1 MFSTFVVPALL
12 ISVRLLPLLVVMPVA
27 VFARVPVFVRG
38 ILALS
43 FGAVL
48 AAGLPQDTNAT
59 LSLSSIFSE
68 FLTGMML
75 AFGIHVAVAA
85 LDMAGRLIDTQIGLN
100 ASGVFDPA
108 TSNVVGI
115 VAEFFSLGF
124 LMLFVALDLH
134 HVLLRAVSQMLVV
147 LPPGKSPMPFLSP
160 ALLAQLG
167 QQFLAAFLLA
177 SPVVLGLWLTDVAFA
192 FLSRSMPQA
201 NIYFLAL
208 PVKLGVGLLL
218 LVLSLPLIVQGM
230 SSLFLRAVAPLP
242 VEALP

>member
-27 VFARVPVFVRG
+27 VFSRVPVFVRG
-38 ILALS
+38 ILALA
-43 FGAVL
+43 FGIVL
-48 AAGLPQDTNAT
+48 AAGLPQDTSA
-59 LSLSSIFSE
+59 SLSPASIFSE
-68 FLTGMML
+68 FLAGMML
-75 AFGIHVAVAA
+75 AFGIHVAIAA

-124 LMLFVALDLH
+124 LMLFVTLDLH

-147 LPPGKSPMPFLSP
+147 LPPGKNPMPFLST

-177 SPVVLGLWLTDVAFA
+177 SPVVFGLWLTDVAFA

-208 PVKLGVGLLL
+208 PVKLGLGLLL
-218 LVLSLPLIVQGM
+218 LILSLPLIVQGM
-230 SSLFLRAVAPLP
+230 STLFLRSVAPLP